1 MILLRKPKQELNI
14 RMNKTNTK
22 DSIRTPIKIY
32 VQIPVIH
39 KLKPREEKANNAN
52 WTYKFHFPLIQVCY

>member
-22 DSIRTPIKIY
+22 DSTRTRIKIY

-52 WTYKFHFPLIQVCY
+52 